1 MKGNFETL
9 ISIKDNKITVEKE
22 CINWHALRYVI
33 LSLVHLKCKWDV
45 DRRKILNNKSNS
57 IRAINILTN
66 YLSSFKYAWHILC
79 RHLID

>member
-22 CINWHALRYVI
+22 CRNWYTLRYVI
-33 LSLVHLKCKWDV
+33 LSLVDLKWDV

-79 RHLID
+79 RYLID